1 MLKLFMYDNDT
12 NRVVVNEPDILL
24 IKEFAELWNNDRNK
38 NSEDKTGTKK
48 QRAYKELQYIYLAID
63 WRSPYNQFT
72 NQEKHEEALRDS
84 GLTEA
89 QFDDEIFRA
98 ACRKYQELQEKS
110 IIGSLLQSQY
120 NTIQKMKIHYD
131 NLDLEQTDSEGR
143 PIYKPKDILAEI
155 AATAKAIDGIRALEE
170 QWRKEQEV
178 EASLRGDAEAGFLD

>member
-170 QWRKEQEV
+170 QWKKEQEV

>member
-1 MLKLFMYDNDT
+1 MLKLFMYDNDA

-170 QWRKEQEV
+170 QWKKEQEV

>member
-1 MLKLFMYDNDT
+1 MYDNDA

-38 NSEDKTGTKK
+38 NSEDKTGNKRL
-48 QRAYKELQYIYLAID
+48 RAFKELQYIYLAID
-63 WRSPYNQFT
+63 WRSPYNQYT
-72 NQEKHEEALRDS
+72 NQEKHEQALIDS
-84 GLTEA
+84 GLSEA
-89 QFDDEIFRA
+89 QFNDEIFRA

-131 NLDLEQTDSEGR
+131 NLNLEQTDSEGR

-170 QWRKEQEV
+170 QWKKEQEV